1 MGGHHERPQRS
12 LVRDRRG
19 RLKGAS
25 IVPKNMPK
33 NVPKNVMEEQSPQP
47 GSAPPARRLRTPGL
61 LTPWIWNTRWI
72 PGFLLAQVAVML
84 PFAEKTPAAYQG
96 VPGGLGALL
105 SVTAAIVCGPIAG
118 ALVSLVGGLVFV
130 PLVADFERGSQFSI
144 FLWLIAAVGAG
155 VISGRLRQSDV
166 DRTAALARERLAANR
181 LHRLQ
186 GITEV
191 LAGAMTPEEVAQ
203 ATITATMA
211 ALGADAAGLTVRID
225 DDSRTLRVL
234 AASTADDGLFAGWR
248 HHPIET
254 PTAGPEIVRSG
265 RPIFIETRRELL
277 ARFPIVRKIEGD
289 ERFGGFAGV
298 PVALGSEVLGALS
311 LGFHRDHMV
320 PPEERGLLLSMAHQA
335 AIALHRIRSGEDE
348 RRARATAEHAED
360 RLRKLQAVSDAA
372 NAASGLDELVEKVLP
387 LVRDAVSADG
397 ASFLLLSDNRK
408 ELRYKGRVGVEEEEG
423 DDAAIPLG
431 AGASGRIAA
440 TGRPLVIPELTAE
453 DVISRALRKRRSY
466 VGVPVRLGGRVV
478 GVLHASSQE
487 AGAFDRD
494 DADFLQSIADS
505 LAVTIDRTR
514 SFDQRD
520 RMATALERALLPMS
534 LPHVPGFEVATMY
547 RPSRFGDDV
556 GGDFYDVFGDGD
568 VWYLAIGDV
577 CGKGPEAAA
586 IMGMTRIALRSLA
599 REDDS
604 RPLTEVL
611 QLLNGF
617 LLDSELMGERFCT
630 VCVARLELSDGGG
643 TVTTCLGGH
652 PPPLLVRADGA
663 LESVGR
669 PGSLL
674 GLFPDVSLH
683 ETRADLRRGDA
694 LALFTDGVTE
704 LSVERPDEGE
714 SMLRSALTAAAEE
727 DAAGIVK
734 TVERTL
740 LEPRGELRDDAALVV
755 AKRL

>member
-1 MGGHHERPQRS
+1 MDDTNPDS
-12 LVRDRRG
+12 DM
-19 RLKGAS
+19 K
-25 IVPKNMPK
+25 
-33 NVPKNVMEEQSPQP
+33 
-47 GSAPPARRLRTPGL
+47 PPTRRRLTPGP

-84 PFAEKTPAAYQG
+84 PFAEKTPASYQG

-105 SVTAAIVCGPIAG
+105 SVAAAIVCGPVAG

-130 PLVADFERGSQFSI
+130 PLVADYQQGAQFSI

-166 DRTAALARERLAANR
+166 DRTEAIARERLAANR

-186 GITEV
+186 AITEA
-191 LAGAMTPEEVAQ
+191 LAAAMTPEEVAQ
-203 ATITATMA
+203 ATITAAMS
-211 ALGADAAGLTVRID
+211 ALGADAAGLTVRTED
-225 DDSRTLRVL
+225 DPRTLRVL
-234 AASTADDGLFAGWR
+234 ASSTSDAGLFAEWR
-248 HHPIET
+248 PHPIDT
-254 PTAGPEIVRSG
+254 PSAGPEIVRTG
-265 RPIFIETRRELL
+265 RPIYIETRRELL
-277 ARFPIVRKIEGD
+277 ARFPLVKTIEGED
-289 ERFGGFAGV
+289 RFAGLAGV
-298 PVALGSEVLGALS
+298 PVAIGSEVLGALS

-335 AIALHRIRSGEDE
+335 AIALHRIRSGEHE

-360 RLRKLQAVSDAA
+360 RLRKIQAVSDAA
-372 NAASGLDELVEKVLP
+372 NAANGLDELVEKVLP
-387 LVRDAVSADG
+387 VVRDAVLADG
-397 ASFLLLSDNRK
+397 ASFLLLTGNRE

-440 TGRPLVIPELTAE
+440 TGRSLVIAELQPE
-453 DVISRALRKRRSY
+453 DVISRALQQRRSY
-466 VGVPVRLGGRVV
+466 VGVPVRVGGRVV
-478 GVLHASSQE
+478 GVLHASSRQ
-487 AGAFDRD
+487 AGAFQED

-505 LAVTIDRTR
+505 LAVTIERTR

-520 RMATALERALLPMS
+520 RMATALERALLPVS
-534 LPHVPGFEVATMY
+534 VPHVPGFEIATMY

-586 IMGMTRIALRSLA
+586 IMGMTRVALRSLA
-599 REDDS
+599 REHDS
-604 RPLTEVL
+604 RPLPEL
-611 QLLNGF
+611 LELLNGF
-617 LLDSELMGERFCT
+617 LLDSELMGDRFCT
-630 VCVARLELSDGGG
+630 VCVAKLELSDGGAI
-643 TVTTCLGGH
+643 VTTCLAGH
-652 PPPLLVRADGA
+652 PPPLLVRADG
-663 LESVGR
+663 SMGTVGK

-674 GLFPDVSLH
+674 GLFDEVSLY
-683 ETRADLRRGDA
+683 ETRAELRRGDT
-694 LALFTDGVTE
+694 LALFTDGITE

-714 SMLRSALTAAAEE
+714 SMLRSALLAAATE

-734 TVERTL
+734 AIERTL